1 MMSKVEPT
9 RKVAAKPRP
18 AVGMDVGP
26 YRLVW
31 RPRVGS
37 QPDPREA
44 LGHRPPSLRRAAR
57 KELDVT
63 GSTGRNARA
72 EGSQG
77 GLPESRKSRSWRQKP
92 PRWSAA
98 RRAGERHSPVVCGDP
113 QTGPTARRAT
123 GCGEKIRTSA
133 FRRFTPLAFRGGG

>member
-1 MMSKVEPT
+1 MMSKVAPT
-9 RKVAAKPRP
+9 SKVAAKPRP

-37 QPDPREA
+37 QPHSREA
-44 LGHRPPSLRRAAR
+44 SGHRPPLLWRAAR

-63 GSTGRNARA
+63 GSAGRQARA
-72 EGSQG
+72 EGPQG
-77 GLPESRKSRSWRQKP
+77 GLPESRKSRSWSQKS

-98 RRAGERHSPVVCGDP
+98 RRAGLRYWPAIP
-113 QTGPTARRAT
+113 
-123 GCGEKIRTSA
+123 SA
-133 FRRFTPLAFRGGG
+133 EGI